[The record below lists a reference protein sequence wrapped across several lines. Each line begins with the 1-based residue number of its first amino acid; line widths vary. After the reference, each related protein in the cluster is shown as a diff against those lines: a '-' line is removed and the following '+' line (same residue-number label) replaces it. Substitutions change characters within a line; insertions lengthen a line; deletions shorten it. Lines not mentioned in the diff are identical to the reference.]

1 MAEAGRTRGKQAA
14 GRNSSPPASARPSR
28 TRHRRTASVRQ
39 QRRNAQQAVSGQAPA
54 AHSVRISPAGKHR
67 CSPAH
72 TASPAMS
79 NRLTDR
85 QKRRK
90 NPHPAAL
97 PAFTGRRA
105 AASQAAPPVVAAVSR
120 KKLPVAVVSA
130 VAVAAADLPRILQ
143 EAAASAA
150 AVVAAVSQRKLL
162 AAVVSAAAVAAVDS
176 PRIPQEAVA
185 SAVSPKAAVLA
196 AQGQKQIRPVGVAPS
211 GANLAAQP
219 SAMVS
224 AAAFPKRAPRPAGR
238 QKAPPPG
245 AAASAE
251 APVGEASVAQG
262 RKQTRPA
269 AVEPLAAAPAAQP
282 GGLVLAVHS
291 PRHLRKQRCPNP
303 AQQERGSLQQLE
315 SLALALSVLSP
326 AQQEWVPAAPS
337 DLPFLLP
344 APAQQEQERLRP
356 PRCPVAALP
365 ALSPAQQE
373 HAVPGGLPPLKP
385 GTAGIFPRH
394 PPRLRL
400 GRKVPD
406 RHSRNRAGPL
416 RKTSLR

>member
-1 MAEAGRTRGKQAA
+1 MAEAGARQTA
-14 GRNSSPPASARPSR
+14 GRNRLPPVSARPSR
-28 TRHRRTASVRQ
+28 TRRRRTASVRQ
-39 QRRNAQQAVSGQAPA
+39 QRRNAQQAVSGQAQA
-54 AHSVRISPAGKHR
+54 THSVQIGPAGKHL

-72 TASPAMS
+72 TAPPAMS
-79 NRLTDR
+79 NRLMDR

-105 AASQAAPPVVAAVSR
+105 AASQAAPPAVAAVSR
-120 KKLPVAVVSA
+120 KKLPGAVVLVAA
-130 VAVAAADLPRILQ
+130 VAEADLPRILQ
-143 EAAASAA
+143 EAVALAA

-162 AAVVSAAAVAAVDS
+162 AAVVSAAAVAEVDS

-185 SAVSPKAAVLA
+185 LAVSPEAAVLA
-196 AQGQKQIRPVGVAPS
+196 AQGQKQIRPVGAAPS
-211 GANLAAQP
+211 EAGPAARP

-224 AAAFPKRAPRPAGR
+224 AAASPKRAPKPAGHR
-238 QKAPPPG
+238 KAPPPG
-245 AAASAE
+245 VAASVAV
-251 APVGEASVAQG
+251 PVGEASAAQG

-269 AVEPLAAAPAAQP
+269 AAEPLAAAPAAQP

-291 PRHLRKQRCPNP
+291 PKHPRKQRCPNP
-303 AQQERGSLQQLE
+303 VQQERGSLQQLE
-315 SLALALSVLSP
+315 SLALALPVLSL
-326 AQQEWVPAAPS
+326 AQQEWVPAAPI

-344 APAQQEQERLRP
+344 APAQQEQERPQP

-373 HAVPGGLPPLKP
+373 HAVPEGLPPLNP

-400 GRKVPD
+400 GRRVPG
-406 RHSRNRAGPL
+406 RHSRNRAGPP